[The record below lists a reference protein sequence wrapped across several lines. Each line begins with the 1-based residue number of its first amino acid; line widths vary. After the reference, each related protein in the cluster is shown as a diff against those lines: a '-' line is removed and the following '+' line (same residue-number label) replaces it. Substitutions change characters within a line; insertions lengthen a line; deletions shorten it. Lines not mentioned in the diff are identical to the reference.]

1 MTESNMATDE
11 NFVKTLMCFSYACS
25 ANSEVTDRLKYS
37 NKICLPES
45 VLFEIKEM
53 ENVTFP
59 LFFKVK
65 NPFTQYGSVCG
76 VEEFTAPPG
85 VCHLPYQIMN
95 DICVEQ
101 GSNVEL
107 EMVVPPKGDFVKL
120 QFHKSEFAKLT
131 NPKVVLEKIMS
142 KDYPVLTC
150 GQTIVLNY
158 ADLGKKYYVDIVET
172 KPTEIIQIINTNL
185 NVDFAEPYDF
195 KDAPSCP
202 SVENVVI
209 RPENTETPVVE
220 EPFNGPIIN
229 TREELLKKYRQWTNG
244 FIPFS
249 GRGWRLGNK

>member
-1 MTESNMATDE
+1 
-11 NFVKTLMCFSYACS
+11 
-25 ANSEVTDRLKYS
+25 
-37 NKICLPES
+37 
-45 VLFEIKEM
+45 
-53 ENVTFP
+53 
-59 LFFKVK
+59 
-65 NPFTQYGSVCG
+65 
-76 VEEFTAPPG
+76 
-85 VCHLPYQIMN
+85 
-95 DICVEQ
+95 
-101 GSNVEL
+101 
-107 EMVVPPKGDFVKL
+107 
-120 QFHKSEFAKLT
+120 
-131 NPKVVLEKIMS
+131 MS